1 MIKKQKIGIDI
12 DFTITASP
20 ESMKFFALLTNAL
33 KDKAE
38 IHIITNRPTDD
49 KSVIETVQELS
60 LLNISYDYLKT
71 TADKA
76 NYILEKGISIYFDDT
91 DEYFQKLPQSVTVFK
106 IRETGNFDFTEGV
119 HKWIYGNKTGINFDE
134 RNKGK

>member
-1 MIKKQKIGIDI
+1 MKEDKLKIGIDI

-20 ESMKFFALLTNAL
+20 ESEAFFALITNVL

-38 IHIITNRPTDD
+38 IHIITNRPPTE
-49 KSVIETVQELS
+49 KGRSETIQELS
-60 LLNISYDYLKT
+60 QLNIHYDYLEI

-76 NYILEKGISIYFDDT
+76 EYILSKGISVYFDDT
-91 DEYFQKLPQSVTVFK
+91 DEYFLSLPQNVTVFK
-106 IRETGNFDFTEGV
+106 IREVGNFDFTK
-119 HKWIYGNKTGINFDE
+119 HKWVYGDKTGFNFDQ

>member
-1 MIKKQKIGIDI
+1 MEQQKIGIDI

-20 ESMKFFALLTNAL
+20 ESMAFFALLTNVL

-38 IHIITNRPTDD
+38 IHIITNRAKDD
-49 KSVIETVQELS
+49 KSVKETIQELS
-60 LLNISYDYLKT
+60 QLGISYDYLKI

-76 NYILEKGISIYFDDT
+76 KYILEKGISIFFDDT
-91 DEYFQKLPQSVTVFK
+91 DETFLDLPESVMVFK
-106 IRETGNFDFTEGV
+106 PRDSGNFDFLEK
-119 HKWIYGNKTGINFDE
+119 KWIYGDTTGVNICDK